1 MSYLDDFA
9 RLRVLEDEV
18 EEVTK
23 RLVARASEWYRV
35 ESGRT
40 GPKGKVLDPTAGQ
53 FATPVPYAQGKG
65 KGFLTAQ
72 PSARARVVMGRA
84 ISS

>member
-9 RLRVLEDEV
+9 RLRVLEDEA

-23 RLVARASEWYRV
+23 RLVARASEWYRI

-40 GPKGKVLDPTAGQ
+40 HFHTLEFSSLEGE
-53 FATPVPYAQGKG
+53 FAYFFTPIRND
-65 KGFLTAQ
+65 T
-72 PSARARVVMGRA
+72 
-84 ISS
+84 ISVKIPLSWFEV